1 MAGSWSPFRL
11 PVETDFEEDLPAV
24 PETLPVDNP
33 NLQIARRRLQRT
45 QWLWALLL
53 SGMGW
58 LAYGTLRPDYP
69 IAFLPWI
76 AAALLLVVEPQPIL
90 LALTAMMW
98 ALSIAPLVPSIAAL
112 LGPDPLTRVFEP
124 GSLETLVAIIV
135 RLVLAVTALNQFT
148 LYRMLYGTR
157 SMSNLD
163 PELPFIPEVVKNRSD
178 SYALAAIVLGCL
190 AIVADLSALPLAAR
204 GLAGQAFE
212 IALSA
217 ALFALGLG
225 LGTAFSP
232 TSRRPAA
239 LLGIGLGAAAYLLAP
254 VLGSL
259 A

>member
-1 MAGSWSPFRL
+1 
-11 PVETDFEEDLPAV
+11 V

-33 NLQIARRRLQRT
+33 NLQVARRRLQRT
-45 QWLWALLL
+45 QWLWALLM

-58 LAYGTLRPDYP
+58 LAYGTLRPEHP

-76 AAALLLVVEPQPIL
+76 AAALLLVVEPQPIV

-98 ALSIAPLVPSIAAL
+98 ALSLTNLVPSIAAL
-112 LGPDPLTRVFEP
+112 IGPDPLARVFEP
-124 GSLETLVAIIV
+124 GSLETLVAIAV

-178 SYALAAIVLGCL
+178 GYAWAAAGLGCL
-190 AIVADLSALPLAAR
+190 ALVANLCALPLAAR
-204 GLAGQAFE
+204 SLAGPAFE
-212 IALSA
+212 IALAA
-217 ALFALGLG
+217 ALFAIGLG
-225 LGTAFSP
+225 LGAAFSP
-232 TSRRPAA
+232 TTRRPAA

-259 A
+259 V